1 VKQRKELQGRL
12 GASVFQTLSR
22 LIITRS
28 KVMLTGYLVA
38 IVIAGGIGA
47 QVFAKF
53 DSGGYSDPNSDS
65 AKAWE
70 YLEETFKVKDPT
82 VVLIVKSKEGVDDPS
97 VRERALRLEAELRAE
112 KSAETV
118 VSYWSTNAP
127 SLRSSDGKSA
137 FIFIYLRSSDFS
149 KIDSAGGYYQSKYDR
164 DYEGLDIDASG
175 TAVFANAING
185 KIQDD
190 LKLAEAISIPI
201 TFILLLLIFGAMVA
215 SAMPLMVGVTAI
227 LGTFFALFLLTF
239 FTDVS
244 IFALNLTTGL
254 GLGLGIDY
262 ALLMV
267 NRFREELWKGSSK
280 EEAVATTIKTA
291 GKTVFY
297 SGLTVILTLASMTF
311 FPQNFFKSMGYSG
324 VAVVAL
330 AVAGALIPLPA
341 IMMILGARIN
351 KGLIRKSSLVV
362 KDDGGWAKLA
372 RFVMR
377 KPISVVIATT
387 IGLGILIAP
396 IADIKFSLV
405 DSRVLPASNP
415 AAASAAFITENF
427 PGQESNPIEI
437 IFPTASDELESIER
451 FRSQLPQLEGIVRVD
466 QLTQVG
472 EAARLVAIHSMP
484 PRTPEAEKLIAD
496 IRELLGGIDAL
507 VGGVA
512 ADYAD
517 TQGAT
522 ARTLPYVLIWIL
534 TTVLILLFLFTGSI
548 LLPIKAIL
556 LNFASLAATMGVLT
570 YIFING
576 HLTFLVGDF
585 TVTGTLDTSTVILI
599 AIVAFGLSMDYEVF
613 LLSRIKEE
621 YENGRNNED
630 AVAFGLQRSARI
642 ITAAALLLATVFGI
656 FVISGVTS
664 IKMMGFGVAFAIL
677 LDATVIR
684 GLLVPALMRLFGEWN
699 WWAPKSL
706 RRFRIDHA

>member
-1 VKQRKELQGRL
+1 M
-12 GASVFQTLSR
+12 FQSLSR
-22 LIITRS
+22 LIIARS

-38 IVIAGGIGA
+38 ILVAGGIGA

-82 VVLIVKSKEGVDDPS
+82 VVLIVKSREGVDDAS

-118 VSYWSTNAP
+118 ISYWSTNAP

-137 FIFIYLRSSDFS
+137 FIFIYLRTSDFS

-164 DYEGLDIDASG
+164 DYEGLDVDASG

-190 LKLAEAISIPI
+190 LKIAEAISIPI
-201 TFILLLLIFGAMVA
+201 TFVLLLLIFGAMVA

-280 EEAVATTIKTA
+280 EEAVATTIRTA

-324 VAVVAL
+324 IAVVAL

-341 IMMILGARIN
+341 IMMILGTRIN

-362 KDDGGWAKLA
+362 KDDGGWAKMA

-405 DSRVLPASNP
+405 DSRVLPASDP
-415 AAASAAFITENF
+415 AAASAAFIAENF

-437 IFPTASDELESIER
+437 IFPSASDELDAIER
-451 FRSQLPQLEGIVRVD
+451 FRNQLPGVDGIVRVD
-466 QLTQVG
+466 QISQVG

-484 PRTPEAEKLIAD
+484 PRTPEAEKMIME
-496 IRELLGGIDAL
+496 IRELLVGIDAL

-522 ARTLPYVLIWIL
+522 ARTLPLVLLWIL
-534 TTVLILLFLFTGSI
+534 TTVLILLFLFTGSV

-621 YENGRNNED
+621 YENGRDNED

-684 GLLVPALMRLFGEWN
+684 GLLVPALMRLFGKWN

-706 RRFRIDHA
+706 KRFSIQH

>member
-1 VKQRKELQGRL
+1 M
-12 GASVFQTLSR
+12 FQTLSR

-297 SGLTVILTLASMTF
+297 SGITVILTLASMTF

-405 DSRVLPASNP
+405 DSRVLPASDP
-415 AAASAAFITENF
+415 AAASAAFIADNF

-699 WWAPKSL
+699 WWAPKAL
-706 RRFRIDHA
+706 KRFSIQH

>member
-1 VKQRKELQGRL
+1 VFAKL
-12 GASVFQTLSR
+12 GN
-22 LIITRS
+22 LIVARS
-28 KVMLTGYLVA
+28 KSMLTIYLVA
-38 IVIAGGIGA
+38 IVLAGGLGA

-70 YLEETFKVKDPT
+70 YLENTFQVKDPT
-82 VVLIVKSKEGVDDPS
+82 VVLIVKSKEGVDDPT
-97 VRERALRLEAELRAE
+97 VRERALRLEAEVRNESTAE
-112 KSAETV
+112 SV
-118 VSYWSTNAP
+118 ISYWSTGAP

-137 FIFIYLRSSDFS
+137 FIFVYLKSTDFS

-164 DYEGLDIDASG
+164 DFEGLDIDASG

-190 LKLAEAISIPI
+190 LKIAEAISIPI
-201 TFILLLLIFGAMVA
+201 TFVLLLFIFGAMVA
-215 SAMPLMVGVTAI
+215 SAMPLLVGVTAI
-227 LGTFFALFLLTF
+227 LGTFFVLFLLTF

-267 NRFREELWKGSSK
+267 NRFREELSRGAEKS
-280 EEAVATTIKTA
+280 EAVRTTIKTA

-341 IMMILGARIN
+341 IMMILGSKIN
-351 KGLIRKSSLVV
+351 KGLIRKSSLVL
-362 KDDGGWAKLA
+362 KDDGGWAKIA

-377 KPISVVIATT
+377 KPITVVIATT
-387 IGLGILIAP
+387 MGLAILIAP
-396 IADIKFSLV
+396 IANIKFSLV
-405 DSRVLPASNP
+405 DSRVLPADNP
-415 AAASAAFITENF
+415 AAASAAFIASNF

-437 IFPTASDELESIER
+437 VFPTAADELDQIET
-451 FRSQLPQLEGIVRVD
+451 FRQELSSVDGIVRVD
-466 QLTQVG
+466 ELVTVG

-484 PRTPEAEKLIAD
+484 PRTPEAEAM
-496 IRELLGGIDAL
+496 IREIRDLLNGVDAL

-522 ARTLPYVLIWIL
+522 SRTLPWAMLWIL
-534 TTVLILLFLFTGSI
+534 STVLILLFLFTGSI
-548 LLPIKAIL
+548 LLPIKAVL
-556 LNFASLAATMGVLT
+556 LNFASLAATLGVLT

-621 YENGRNNED
+621 YDSGKSNED

-656 FVISGVTS
+656 FIISGVTS

-706 RRFRIDHA
+706 KRFSIDH

>member
-1 VKQRKELQGRL
+1 M
-12 GASVFQTLSR
+12 FQSLSR
-22 LIITRS
+22 LIIARS

-38 IVIAGGIGA
+38 ILVAGGIGA

-82 VVLIVKSKEGVDDPS
+82 VVLIVKSREGVDDAS

-118 VSYWSTNAP
+118 ISYWSTNAP
-127 SLRSSDGKSA
+127 SLKSSDGKSA
-137 FIFIYLRSSDFS
+137 FIFIYLRTSDFS

-164 DYEGLDIDASG
+164 DYEGLDVDASG

-190 LKLAEAISIPI
+190 LKIAEAISIPI
-201 TFILLLLIFGAMVA
+201 TFVLLLLIFGAMVA

-267 NRFREELWKGSSK
+267 NRFREELWKGSTK
-280 EEAVATTIKTA
+280 EEAVATTIRTA

-324 VAVVAL
+324 IAVVAL

-341 IMMILGARIN
+341 IMMILGTRIN

-362 KDDGGWAKLA
+362 KDDGGWAKMA

-405 DSRVLPASNP
+405 DSRVLPASDP
-415 AAASAAFITENF
+415 AAASAAFIAENF

-437 IFPTASDELESIER
+437 IFPSASDELDAIER
-451 FRSQLPQLEGIVRVD
+451 FRNQLPGVDGIVRVD
-466 QLTQVG
+466 QISQVG

-484 PRTPEAEKLIAD
+484 PRTPEAEKMIME
-496 IRELLGGIDAL
+496 IRELLVGIDAL

-522 ARTLPYVLIWIL
+522 ARTLPLVLLWIL
-534 TTVLILLFLFTGSI
+534 TTVLILLFLFTGSV

-621 YENGRNNED
+621 YENGRDNED

-684 GLLVPALMRLFGEWN
+684 GLLVPALMRLFGKWN

-706 RRFRIDHA
+706 KRFSIQH

>member
-1 VKQRKELQGRL
+1 M
-12 GASVFQTLSR
+12 FQSLSR
-22 LIITRS
+22 LIIARS
-28 KVMLTGYLVA
+28 KVMLTGYLIA
-38 IVIAGGIGA
+38 ILVAGGIGA

-82 VVLIVKSKEGVDDPS
+82 VVLIVKSREGVDDAS

-118 VSYWSTNAP
+118 ISYWSTNAP

-137 FIFIYLRSSDFS
+137 FIFIYLRTSDFS
-149 KIDSAGGYYQSKYDR
+149 KIDSAGGYYQSKYDH
-164 DYEGLDIDASG
+164 DYEGLDVDASG

-190 LKLAEAISIPI
+190 LKIAEAISIPI
-201 TFILLLLIFGAMVA
+201 TFVLLLLIFGAMVA

-227 LGTFFALFLLTF
+227 LGTFFALFLLTL

-267 NRFREELWKGSSK
+267 NRFREELWKGSTK
-280 EEAVATTIKTA
+280 EEAVETTIRTA

-324 VAVVAL
+324 IAVVAL

-341 IMMILGARIN
+341 IMMILGTRIN

-362 KDDGGWAKLA
+362 KDDGGWAKMA

-405 DSRVLPASNP
+405 DSRVLPASDP
-415 AAASAAFITENF
+415 AAASAAFIAENF

-437 IFPTASDELESIER
+437 IFPSASDELAAIGR
-451 FRSQLPQLEGIVRVD
+451 FRNQLPGVDGIVRVD
-466 QLTQVG
+466 QISQVG

-484 PRTPEAEKLIAD
+484 PRTPEAEKMIME
-496 IRELLGGIDAL
+496 IRELLVGIDAL

-522 ARTLPYVLIWIL
+522 ARTLPLVLLWIL

-599 AIVAFGLSMDYEVF
+599 SIVAFGLSMDYEVF

-621 YENGRNNED
+621 YENGRDNED

-684 GLLVPALMRLFGEWN
+684 GLLVPALMRLFGKWN

-706 RRFRIDHA
+706 KRFSIQH